1 MIGYT
6 EEMKQENKKALQ
18 QRVEQLGHVA
28 LLMRQHSDESQALK
42 IEQLVTKG
50 NAEEMSIA
58 FCGHFSAGKSTMI
71 NTILGQELL
80 PSNPIPTSANV
91 VKIRGGQPAANV
103 YTRHSGVL
111 HFDPQTNLEEL
122 KKFAVD
128 GDQVEWVE
136 ICYPGLF
143 LDEKSSL
150 LDTPGIDSTDA
161 AHKVATESALH
172 LADAVIYMM
181 DYNHVQAEENFNFTK
196 MLTDRKKPVYL
207 VINMIDKHVDFELD
221 FDDYKESVEEA
232 FATWNIKPNGIF
244 YTTLAEPEHPEN
256 QYEEFR
262 EKLISLYHHRTELL
276 ADSILHASLALIE
289 EHIRFLRRANQTQL
303 EEVMEQIDNGLSA
316 LQEKGYDVTNEESLM
331 QLLALTE
338 KEWSHLQQ
346 NNQQAYNEMEK
357 ELTSLLQNARLTYYS
372 TNQAAEAYVETRK
385 PGFKVGFLFT
395 AKKTEEERQARLH
408 TLLND
413 VTEKVAGNLDFHY
426 KQLLLAFADR
436 YNIRDEAYNK
446 AVHANQIELTAEWL
460 ASLVKEGAGTSEY
473 VMNYCQDISD
483 SIKAKYRKQGLSF
496 IDQLNSK
503 LTEQAITEENKVK
516 ERLDE
521 LRKLEQAFK
530 QQKTYLDQETNTKQ
544 KLTSL
549 LAGDI

>member
-6 EEMKQENKKALQ
+6 EDIKQGNKKALQ

-28 LLMRQHSDESQALK
+28 LLMRRNGDEAQALK
-42 IEQLVTKG
+42 IEQLVAKG

-103 YTRHSGVL
+103 YTRHSGIL

-196 MLTDRKKPVYL
+196 MLTDRNKPVYL
-207 VINMIDKHVDFELD
+207 VINMIDKHVEFELD

-232 FATWNIKPNGIF
+232 FATWNIKPDGIF
-244 YTTLAEPEHPEN
+244 YTTLSELDHPEN
-256 QYEEFR
+256 QYDEFR

-276 ADSILHASLALIE
+276 IDSILHASLALIE
-289 EHIRFLRRANQTQL
+289 EHIRFLRRANQAQL
-303 EEVMEQIDNGLSA
+303 EIVTEQIDKGLSA
-316 LQEKGYDVTNEESLM
+316 LEEKGFHVTDEEGLI
-331 QLLALTE
+331 QLLASTE
-338 KEWSHLQQ
+338 KEWTHLQQ
-346 NNQQAYNEMEK
+346 NKEQAYEEMEK
-357 ELTSLLQNARLTYYS
+357 ELSSLLQNARLTYYS

-385 PGFKVGFLFT
+385 PGFKIGLFFT
-395 AKKTEEERQARLH
+395 AKKTEEERQARLEA
-408 TLLND
+408 LFND
-413 VTEKVAGNLDFHY
+413 VAEKVAGNLDFHY

-436 YNIRDEAYNK
+436 YNVRDEAYNR
-446 AVHANQIELTAEWL
+446 AVHANQIELTTDWL
-460 ASLVKEGAGTSEY
+460 SSLVKEGAGTSEY
-473 VMNYCQDISD
+473 VMNFCQDISD

-496 IDQLNSK
+496 IDQLHSK
-503 LTEQAITEENKVK
+503 LAEQMIAEEGKVK

-521 LRKLEQAFK
+521 LRILQQAFK
-530 QQKTYLDQETNTKQ
+530 QQKSYLDQETNTKQ
-544 KLTSL
+544 ELTSL
-549 LAGDI
+549 LSGDI